1 MPVRRARYDAC
12 YIQGREEGDEG
23 CKGGGGEE
31 KRREEGSRAGR
42 WERIESLKMRG
53 RVWACVARVTTLGC
67 PGPPAVRHPVRPSV
81 FRRARARTYARI
93 RTVER
98 SPITHTR
105 GALFRRSKC
114 HTHGSRSRFACLFRD
129 EGPGTRAFL
138 SLQLRTTLNEEIIG
152 KIQPHRSDNNDNSDF
167 IGCIRMSTIQWECY
181 VTHAMRGKSNAMS
194 AAEMLNGAS
203 PFIYKS
209 LSFLTRT
216 HGPWNIS
223 YIMFASLHFSSL
235 SWIQLCNL
243 NFYVTWI
250 FTTECRKN
258 KSLSMRYK

>member
-1 MPVRRARYDAC
+1 MRVRRARYDAC
-12 YIQGREEGDEG
+12 YIQGREEGEEG
-23 CKGGGGEE
+23 CKGGGGGE

-67 PGPPAVRHPVRPSV
+67 PGPPAVRHPVRPSA
-81 FRRARARTYARI
+81 FRRARARAR
-93 RTVER
+93 
-98 SPITHTR
+98 THTHDR
-105 GALFRRSKC
+105 AFSNHAHARRAFSPAKC

-167 IGCIRMSTIQWECY
+167 IGCIRMSTTQWECY
-181 VTHAMRGKSNAMS
+181 VMRGKSNVMS

-216 HGPWNIS
+216 PVKYFVH
-223 YIMFASLHFSSL
+223 
-235 SWIQLCNL
+235 
-243 NFYVTWI
+243 YVCE
-250 FTTECRKN
+250 FTFF
-258 KSLSMRYK
+258 KSVMYSVM